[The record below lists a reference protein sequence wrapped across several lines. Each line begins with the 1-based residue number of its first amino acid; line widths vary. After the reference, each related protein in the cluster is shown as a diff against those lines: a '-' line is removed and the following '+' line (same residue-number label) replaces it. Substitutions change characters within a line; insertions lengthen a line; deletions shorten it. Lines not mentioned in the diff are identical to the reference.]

1 MGVNN
6 LISFPYPPS
15 LTVRLPWPP
24 FELSPNGRVHWAVK
38 SKRTKVYR
46 HDAMLLA
53 RCAKGSLLPDQDYIV
68 LGTALPPNKNRRDR
82 DNVQAAIKSGFDG
95 VAQAYKVDD
104 SRFHPFTMLGEA
116 RKGGDILLEFYTP
129 EDMNAGSRDSVS
141 AD

>member
-1 MGVNN
+1 
-6 LISFPYPPS
+6 
-15 LTVRLPWPP
+15 
-24 FELSPNGRVHWAVK
+24 
-38 SKRTKVYR
+38 
-46 HDAMLLA
+46 MLLA

-68 LGTALPPNKNRRDR
+68 LVTALPPNKNRRDR

-95 VAQAYKVDD
+95 IAQAYKVDD